1 MDLLKSLMPLAAV
14 AGASYLNIGPE
25 GQAAVKEAAAG
36 FVSKGNKAP
45 LRQAPQLRPTKLG
58 QMNLPSRSATNAPV
72 RLNPIQQIMQSE
84 PRVSAAMSELVNN
97 ATNKQVTDFFY
108 KYGNISY
115 TAKGGRPQ
123 LVQQTDIQV

>member
-1 MDLLKSLMPLAAV
+1 MPLAVV
-14 AGASYLNIGPE
+14 AGATYLMGPV
-25 GQAAVKEAAAG
+25 GGAAVKEAAAG

-123 LVQQTDIQV
+123 LVQHTDIQV